1 MEPPGAAAGLAPK
14 RRGPGPAP
22 PRMAEPRPLFDD
34 TSGGAAP
41 PPHGP
46 ARAYGAPPAAP
57 PASSASRLPP
67 PAAAFLAEPVS
78 SLAAAYG
85 SSLASQGR
93 DIVDRN
99 HSFHH
104 GLEEADG
111 VLLHLAG
118 RLAGRRTGGISA
130 LAWPM

>member
-46 ARAYGAPPAAP
+46 ARAYGAPRRPPRRPPHPACP
-57 PASSASRLPP
+57 PRRRLPGRARVQPGRRLRQQLGQPGPGHRGPERLPP
-67 PAAAFLAEPVS
+67 SNSGYCMIPSVEPS
-78 SLAAAYG
+78 
-85 SSLASQGR
+85 
-93 DIVDRN
+93 I
-99 HSFHH
+99 
-104 GLEEADG
+104 
-111 VLLHLAG
+111 
-118 RLAGRRTGGISA
+118 
-130 LAWPM
+130 WP

>member
-46 ARAYGAPPAAP
+46 ARAYGAPRGPPGVLRIPPAP
-57 PASSASRLPP
+57 PRRRLP
-67 PAAAFLAEPVS
+67 
-78 SLAAAYG
+78 
-85 SSLASQGR
+85 GR
-93 DIVDRN
+93 ARVQP
-99 HSFHH
+99 
-104 GLEEADG
+104 
-111 VLLHLAG
+111 
-118 RLAGRRTGGISA
+118 GRRLRQQLGQPGPGHRGPERHGGA
-130 LAWPM
+130 